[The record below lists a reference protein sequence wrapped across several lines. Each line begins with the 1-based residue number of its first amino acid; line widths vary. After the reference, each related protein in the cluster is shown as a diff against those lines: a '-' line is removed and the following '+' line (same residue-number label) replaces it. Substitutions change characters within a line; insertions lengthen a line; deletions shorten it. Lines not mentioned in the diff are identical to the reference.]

1 MGIVDTTPGRS
12 AQPSNSH
19 RTKYTTAMPKSET
32 PARTPWPA
40 IALLYMAGAL
50 AALQYAKIPL
60 MLPGL
65 LLQTPMS
72 PVQQAIVL
80 SIIGMVGA
88 IAGTF
93 AGAVCQAVG
102 LRRTLVLGL
111 AVGTAGALLPLAASA
126 YPMLLLARAIES
138 VAHMAIVVAVP
149 TLMLSLCSPT
159 DRPRVMAMWSC
170 YFTVTFI
177 SAALVA
183 PAVLHAAGW
192 QGLAMLH
199 AALMAVVGLLC
210 WRLPLTD
217 VLIGAR
223 QRLSAQD
230 ILKAQFR
237 LLRQGKLLAVP
248 ATFFGYTLLFVALVS
263 VLPRLLASTPA
274 QTTQLAMALPC
285 ASLVGTLLSMAAL
298 SRGIAGYRIVVWSAL
313 CIVLTGASL
322 VFLPKQGL
330 ATLCMVMVTFVLLGT
345 LPAGVISS
353 IPALFTP
360 GDPDITLVNGGLVQ
374 FGNLGNFVGS
384 PILAALLVQFGWAS
398 VGAYLLAGGMIASI
412 CLVFLRRS
420 IIKAQLS

>member
-1 MGIVDTTPGRS
+1 MPQRPTQHLIS
-12 AQPSNSH
+12 YS
-19 RTKYTTAMPKSET
+19 TKYTTAMPEPET
-32 PARTPWPA
+32 SARTAWPT
-40 IALLYMAGAL
+40 IALLYLAGAL
-50 AALQYAKIPL
+50 AALQYAKLPL

-72 PVQQAIVL
+72 QVQQAFAL
-80 SIIGMVGA
+80 SIIGIVGA
-88 IAGTF
+88 VAGTF
-93 AGAVCQAVG
+93 AGAVCQAAG

-111 AVGTAGALLPLAASA
+111 VVGTAGALLPLAASA
-126 YPMLLLARAIES
+126 YPMLLLARVIES
-138 VAHMAIVVAVP
+138 VAHMAIVVSVP
-149 TLMLSLCSPT
+149 TLILSLCSPA

-192 QGLAMLH
+192 QGMAVLH

-210 WRLPLTD
+210 WRLPLSD
-217 VLIGAR
+217 ARLGAR
-223 QRLSAQD
+223 PQLSVQD
-230 ILKAQFR
+230 ILKAQWR

-263 VLPRLLASTPA
+263 VLPRLLSSTPA
-274 QTTQLAMALPC
+274 QATQLAMALPC
-285 ASLVGTLLSMAAL
+285 ASLLGTLLSMAAL
-298 SRGIAGYRIVVWSAL
+298 SRGIAGYRIVAWSAL
-313 CIVLTGASL
+313 CIVLAGASL
-322 VFLPKQGL
+322 VLLPAQGL
-330 ATLCMVMVTFVLLGT
+330 ATLGMVMLTFVLLGT

-360 GDPDITLVNGGLVQ
+360 GDPDVTLVNGGLVQ

-398 VGAYLLAGGMIASI
+398 VGAYLLAGGLIVSI

-420 IIKAQLS
+420 ILKVQPH

>member
-1 MGIVDTTPGRS
+1 MLEPE
-12 AQPSNSH
+12 AH
-19 RTKYTTAMPKSET
+19 
-32 PARTPWPA
+32 ARTPWPA
-40 IALLYMAGAL
+40 IALLYLAGAL
-50 AALQYAKIPL
+50 AALQYAKVPL

-65 LLQTPMS
+65 LLQTPMN
-72 PVQQAIVL
+72 PVQQAVVL
-80 SIIGMVGA
+80 SIVGMVGA

-93 AGAVCQAVG
+93 AGVVCQVVG

-111 AVGTAGALLPLAASA
+111 AVGTVGALLPLVASA
-126 YPMLLLARAIES
+126 YPMLLVARAIES

-159 DRPRVMAMWSC
+159 DRPRVMAIWSC

-192 QGLAMLH
+192 QGMAVLH
-199 AALMAVVGLLC
+199 AVLMAVVGLLY
-210 WRLPLTD
+210 WRLPLAD
-217 VLIGAR
+217 AWLGAR

-230 ILKAQFR
+230 ILKGQVR
-237 LLRQGKLLAVP
+237 LLSQGKLLTIP

-263 VLPRLLASTPA
+263 VLPRWLASTPG

-285 ASLVGTLLSMAAL
+285 ASLVGTLLSMVAL
-298 SRGIAGYRIVVWSAL
+298 SKGIAGYRIVAWSAL
-313 CIVLTGASL
+313 CIVLIGVSL
-322 VFLPKQGL
+322 VLLPAQGL
-330 ATLCMVMVTFVLLGT
+330 ATLGMVIVTFVLLGT

-398 VGAYLLAGGMIASI
+398 VGAYLLAGGLIVSF

-420 IIKAQLS
+420 ILKVQLLTRSFGL

>member
-1 MGIVDTTPGRS
+1 
-12 AQPSNSH
+12 
-19 RTKYTTAMPKSET
+19 MPEPEAS
-32 PARTPWPA
+32 ARTPWTV
-40 IALLYMAGAL
+40 IAVLYLAGAL
-50 AALQYAKIPL
+50 AALQYAKLPL

-72 PVQQAIVL
+72 EVQQAFAL

-102 LRRTLVLGL
+102 LRRTLLLGL
-111 AVGTAGALLPLAASA
+111 AVGMAGALLPLAASA

-149 TLMLSLCSPT
+149 TLMLSVCSSS
-159 DRPRVMAMWSC
+159 DRPKVMAMWSC

-183 PAVLHAAGW
+183 PAVLQAAGW
-192 QGLAMLH
+192 QGMAVLH
-199 AALMAVVGLLC
+199 ALLMAAAALLC
-210 WRLPLTD
+210 WRLPLANAQQ
-217 VLIGAR
+217 GAR

-237 LLRQGKLLAVP
+237 LLGHGKLLAVP
-248 ATFFGYTLLFVALVS
+248 ATFLGYTLLFVALVS
-263 VLPRLLASTPA
+263 VLPRLLSSTPE

-298 SRGIAGYRIVVWSAL
+298 SRGIAGYRIVAWSAWCL
-313 CIVLTGASL
+313 VLAGASL
-322 VFLPKQGL
+322 MLLPSHGL
-330 ATLCMVMVTFVLLGT
+330 ATLGMVIVTFILLGT
-345 LPAGVISS
+345 LPAGVVSS

-360 GDPDITLVNGGLVQ
+360 GDTDVTLVNGGLVQ

-384 PILAALLVQFGWAS
+384 PILAALLVQFGWIS
-398 VGAYLLAGGMIASI
+398 VGAYLLAGGLIVSI

-420 IIKAQLS
+420 IFKVQQPDQLD

>member
-1 MGIVDTTPGRS
+1 MLE
-12 AQPSNSH
+12 AHPS
-19 RTKYTTAMPKSET
+19 
-32 PARTPWPA
+32 ARTPWST
-40 IALLYMAGAL
+40 IALLYLAGAL
-50 AALQYAKIPL
+50 AALQYAKLPL

-72 PVQQAIVL
+72 QVQQAFAL

-102 LRRTLVLGL
+102 LRRTLLLGL
-111 AVGTAGALLPLAASA
+111 ALGMAGALLPMAARA
-126 YPMLLLARAIES
+126 YSMLLLARAIES

-149 TLMLSLCSPT
+149 TLMLSVCSSS
-159 DRPRVMAMWSC
+159 DRPKVMAMWSC

-183 PAVLHAAGW
+183 PAVLQAAGW
-192 QGLAMLH
+192 QGMAVLH
-199 AALMAVVGLLC
+199 ALLMAAVALLC

-217 VLIGAR
+217 TRPGSGSGSGMGS
-223 QRLSAQD
+223 RLSAQD
-230 ILKAQFR
+230 IWKAQFR
-237 LLRQGKLLAVP
+237 LLGHGKLLAVP
-248 ATFFGYTLLFVALVS
+248 ATFLGYTLLFVALVS
-263 VLPRLLASTPA
+263 VLPRLLSSTPE

-298 SRGIAGYRIVVWSAL
+298 SRGIAGYRIVAWSAL
-313 CIVLTGASL
+313 CIVLAGASL
-322 VFLPKQGL
+322 ILLPLHGWV
-330 ATLCMVMVTFVLLGT
+330 TLGMVMVTFVLLGT
-345 LPAGVISS
+345 LPAGVVSS

-360 GDPDITLVNGGLVQ
+360 GDPDVTLVNGGLVQ

-398 VGAYLLAGGMIASI
+398 VGAYLLAGGLIVSI
-412 CLVFLRRS
+412 CLIFLRRS
-420 IIKAQLS
+420 IFKAQQPSQLD

>member
-1 MGIVDTTPGRS
+1 M
-12 AQPSNSH
+12 
-19 RTKYTTAMPKSET
+19 SE
-32 PARTPWPA
+32 PQSPHTPWQT
-40 IALLYMAGAL
+40 IALLYLAGAL
-50 AALQYAKIPL
+50 AALQYAKVPL

-65 LLQTPMS
+65 MLQTPMS
-72 PVQQAIVL
+72 PVQQAFVL
-80 SIIGMVGA
+80 SIIGIVGA

-102 LRRTLVLGL
+102 LRRTLVFGL
-111 AVGTAGALLPLAASA
+111 VVGIAGALLPLVASA

-138 VAHMAIVVAVP
+138 VAHMAIVVSVP
-149 TLMLSLCSPT
+149 TLMLSLCSPA

-177 SAALVA
+177 SAALIA

-192 QGLAMLH
+192 KGLAALH

-210 WRLPLTD
+210 WRLPHNEAASDGYLK
-217 VLIGAR
+217 
-223 QRLSAQD
+223 LSVQN
-230 ILKAQFR
+230 ILKAQWR

-298 SRGIAGYRIVVWSAL
+298 SKGMAGYRIVAWSAL
-313 CIVLTGASL
+313 CIVLAGVSL
-322 VFLPKQGL
+322 VFLPKESL
-330 ATLCMVMVTFVLLGT
+330 VTLGMVIITFILLGT
-345 LPAGVISS
+345 LPAGVVSS
-353 IPALFTP
+353 MPALFTP
-360 GDPDITLVNGGLVQ
+360 GDADVTLVNGGLVQ

-398 VGAYLLAGGMIASI
+398 VGAYLLAGGLIVSI

-420 IIKAQLS
+420 ILKIQRSQ